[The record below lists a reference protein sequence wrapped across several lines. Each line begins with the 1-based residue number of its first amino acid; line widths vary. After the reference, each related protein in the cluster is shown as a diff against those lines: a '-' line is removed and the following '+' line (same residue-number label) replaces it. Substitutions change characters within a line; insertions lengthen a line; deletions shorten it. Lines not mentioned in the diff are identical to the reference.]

1 MSDLVSRIGGRV
13 VVAMLAMTVV
23 AAVRPLRA
31 QALEALRP
39 RLDPASYAAVAA
51 AVDSAESVGL
61 PSAALVSKAQEGV
74 LKRASGPQVVQAT
87 RALLGRLRTASA
99 ALGSG
104 ANPAEIEAAASAL
117 RVGATPAQLA
127 QLRGVRSGRN
137 VAVPLVVLTDLLAR
151 GVPADAATRALSL
164 LGEANATDAAFGT
177 LRAEIERDIQGGV
190 APAAAALARS
200 RAAVQQGRP

>member
-1 MSDLVSRIGGRV
+1 MPVRLARGG
-13 VVAMLAMTVV
+13 VAIV
-23 AAVRPLRA
+23 AALALVAALRPVGA

-51 AVDSAESVGL
+51 AVDSAEAAGL
-61 PSAALVSKAQEGV
+61 PASALVSKAQEGV

-87 RALLGRLRTASA
+87 RALLGRLRTASS
-99 ALGSG
+99 ALGATAS
-104 ANPAEIEAAASAL
+104 ATEVEAAASAL

-127 QLRGVRSGRN
+127 QLRGTRTGRS

-200 RAAVQQGRP
+200 RAAVQQARP